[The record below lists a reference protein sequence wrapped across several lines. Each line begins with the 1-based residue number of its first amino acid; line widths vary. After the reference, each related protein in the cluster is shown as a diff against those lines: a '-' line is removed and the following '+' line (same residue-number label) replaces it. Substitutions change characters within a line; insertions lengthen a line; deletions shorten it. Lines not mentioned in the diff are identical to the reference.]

1 MEPNNIYIGMIKG
14 IITCF
19 TNLNSIKDHFKV
31 DLIQTL
37 CSCNDNQNMA
47 LLSAGK
53 ELIDKYNNQDMFE
66 SILDTFTIEYIS
78 LFNNSYNEQNKTM
91 NCLNIISNIIEKWH
105 KEENFE
111 SRNYNEN
118 TLKNQSFEN
127 ETKKEFMLVLF
138 MDYVEAINTSIL
150 SKIIFS
156 SNILIKECTLCN
168 SITYNFEIQKIFQ
181 FNIDEVIDYKSQKNN
196 NEEILIVSLDDCF
209 NYFIS
214 PKNNNNCKCK
224 KEGCNSSCSNIKKV
238 LYWTNNIIIIYLYRS
253 IYNKMYTDVDID
265 KTLDLSKYLDKDSL
279 KNLTMPDNK
288 IMSYVYDLSSMFYF
302 NGSEYITSYR
312 KNKNE
317 DIWYYSFDGMKPE
330 ECINIFNQL
339 SQFETL
345 QPVLLFYEYKN
356 DPNVG
361 IRDNLENE
369 NFLLWEDNELE
380 SQPKKEVNKNSN
392 LNNEGIIKNDVK
404 KEDNNLIKNQEKPE
418 IMDKKDIKNKNLRN
432 DDFNKEFDQ
441 IKLDNNNKENSN
453 NINMNLNDNIINMNI
468 NNEMNMNNILGQNN
482 MINNMMVNNMMNNMM
497 GNNMMNNMMVNN
509 MMVNNNMMCN
519 NMMVNNNMM
528 NMMGKNMMGNNMMAN
543 NNMMNMNMM
552 GNNMM
557 NMNMMNNMMGYN
569 MMGNNMMGNNN
580 MMNNNMMGNN
590 NMMNMMGNN
599 NMINFNNQMNNN
611 NINNMNLL
619 NNNFNMN
626 NQINHLSNSMDINMN
641 QINHLNNNMNLMMD
655 QNINF
660 NRNNS
665 MNININPNSGNDNN
679 NSNFFT
685 VDFKFIKKNKESFTL
700 KVQTS
705 NGASIKDLINNFK
718 TKLADNSIVIEKYL
732 LNNNEELDRN
742 SDQLISFK
750 GINNNSIITAIE
762 ANNA

>member
-1 MEPNNIYIGMIKG
+1 MFIGMIKG

-19 TNLNSIKDHFKV
+19 TSLNSIKDHFKA

-37 CSCNDNQNMA
+37 CSCNDNQNLA

-53 ELIDKYNNQDMFE
+53 ELIDKFNNQDMFE

-78 LFNNSYNEQNKTM
+78 LFNDSYNAENKTL

-138 MDYVEAINTSIL
+138 MDYLEAINTSIL

-156 SNILIKECTLCN
+156 SNILIKQCTLCN

-196 NEEILIVSLDDCF
+196 NEEILTVSLDDCF

-224 KEGCNSSCSNIKKV
+224 KEGCNSPCSNIKKV

-265 KTLDLSKYLDKDSL
+265 KTLNLSKYLDKDSL

-317 DIWYYSFDGMKPE
+317 DIWYYSFNGMKPE
-330 ECINIFNQL
+330 ECSNIVNQL
-339 SQFETL
+339 SQFETF

-380 SQPKKEVNKNSN
+380 SQPKKEVNKKVN
-392 LNNEGIIKNDVK
+392 LNNDVK
-404 KEDNNLIKNQEKPE
+404 KEDNNLIKNQEKLE
-418 IMDKKDIKNKNLRN
+418 IMDKKDIINENLRN
-432 DDFNKEFDQ
+432 DSFNKEFDQ

-453 NINMNLNDNIINMNI
+453 NINMNMNDNIINMNI
-468 NNEMNMNNILGQNN
+468 NNKMNMNNIMGQ
-482 MINNMMVNNMMNNMM
+482 NNMMNNMM
-497 GNNMMNNMMVNN
+497 GNNLMGNNMMG
-509 MMVNNNMMCN
+509 N

-528 NMMGKNMMGNNMMAN
+528 NMMGNNMMGNNMMVN
-543 NNMMNMNMM
+543 NNMM
-552 GNNMM
+552 
-557 NMNMMNNMMGYN
+557 N
-569 MMGNNMMGNNN
+569 MMGNNMMGNNMMVNNMMCNN
-580 MMNNNMMGNN
+580 MMNNMIGNNMMGNNMMNNMMGNNMMGNNMMGNNMMGNNMMGNN

-599 NMINFNNQMNNN
+599 NMLNFNNQMNHN
-611 NINNMNLL
+611 NINNMNNMNLL
-619 NNNFNMN
+619 NNNFNFN
-626 NQINHLSNSMDINMN
+626 ANQINHLSNSMDINMN
-641 QINHLNNNMNLMMD
+641 QINLLNNNMNLMMD

-665 MNININPNSGNDNN
+665 VNINVNPINGNGN
-679 NSNFFT
+679 NFFT
-685 VDFKFIKKNKESFTL
+685 VDFKFIKKNKEPFTL

-705 NGASIKDLINNFK
+705 NDASIKDLINNFK

-732 LNNNEELDRN
+732 FNNNEELDRN
-742 SDQLISFK
+742 SDQKISLK

-762 ANNA
+762 A